1 LFCWFSLYL
10 PDHLD
15 KVDTKNRRRRLA
27 AKSWT
32 KTFIFVA
39 LFTYNFF
46 LMARPHNAEL
56 TNAVEPINNVSSETK
71 PLKAACYE
79 PEAATCRNNPN
90 SLLSALFSYNSRY
103 LFVELAIN
111 YIFS

>member
-1 LFCWFSLYL
+1 MNAFKGRGCRPRTPVSLIRAPKGSAFGNRQLFE
-10 PDHLD
+10 
-15 KVDTKNRRRRLA
+15 
-27 AKSWT
+27 KSWA
-32 KTFIFVA
+32 KTFGFVA

-79 PEAATCRNNPN
+79 PEAATCRKKLDQN
-90 SLLSALFSYNSRY
+90 FWFRCFIY
-103 LFVELAIN
+103 L
-111 YIFS
+111 